1 MQKNVY
7 VFFSDTTNPQPDDV
21 YNPQPDDVYK
31 ENVYM
36 DLKVYVV
43 LFFFFFFFLIY
54 WYYL

>member
-21 YNPQPDDVYK
+21 YT

-36 DLKVYVV
+36 NLKVYVV
-43 LFFFFFFFLIY
+43 LFFPFFFFF
-54 WYYL
+54 

>member
-21 YNPQPDDVYK
+21 YK
-31 ENVYM
+31 ENVYI

-43 LFFFFFFFLIY
+43 LFFSFFLFFFKFIGII
-54 WYYL
+54 